1 VITGMASAHKQRS
14 GLIALLVASLVY
26 GWSASGQAQE
36 PNEPDDQARCL
47 VLGPLVMS
55 GYIAFLEQ
63 VSAGDRAAAAE
74 RAGHAAD
81 LVELYHQLG
90 CPMSSLTE
98 AVECLSTA
106 LIARSVD
113 EPIGTIAQ
121 TCMEDAGLPVR

>member
-26 GWSASGQAQE
+26 GWSASGQTQE
-36 PNEPDDQARCL
+36 PREPEQARCL

-106 LIARSVD
+106 LIARPVD
-113 EPIGTIAQ
+113 EPVGTIAQ
-121 TCMEDAGLPVR
+121 TCMEEAGLPVR